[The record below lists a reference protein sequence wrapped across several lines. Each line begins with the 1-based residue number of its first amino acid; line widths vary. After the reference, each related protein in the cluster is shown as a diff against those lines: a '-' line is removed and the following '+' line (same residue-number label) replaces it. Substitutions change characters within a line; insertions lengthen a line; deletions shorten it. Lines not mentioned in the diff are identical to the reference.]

1 MRRRGFTL
9 IELLV
14 VIAIIAVLIALLLPA
29 VQAAREAARRVQCV
43 NNLKQLGLALHN
55 YESSKG
61 VFPAGRTNF
70 PNVWSSLSML
80 LTTMEGNP
88 LYNAINFTF
97 PSVDLSSSGSLTNA
111 PNTTVVSSA
120 VKVFLCPTDGV
131 ERIIPDF
138 GATNYVACAGTGA
151 NTVPLGSFK
160 VAAGSPLPDGVLYDT
175 SNTRIADVTDGLS
188 NTVAFGETV
197 KGNGLITTGPLPQ
210 DRLRQ
215 FAEFTSSSAAPLS
228 TTICLAP
235 TQWTG
240 DRGRE
245 WARGSFVMAAYNH
258 YYTPNSTT
266 PDCTNNGRAAALTA
280 ARSLHPGGINA
291 LFCDGHVQFVKN
303 SVNQPAWW
311 ALSTRGGGEVLSA
324 DAY

>member
-61 VFPAGRTNF
+61 VFPAGRTNY

-88 LYNAINFTF
+88 LYNSINFTF
-97 PSVDLSSSGSLTNA
+97 PSVDLSASGSLTNA
-111 PNTTVVSSA
+111 PNTTVVSTA
-120 VKVFLCPTDGV
+120 IKAFLCPTDGV
-131 ERIIPDF
+131 ERIVSDF

-151 NTVPLGSFK
+151 YTVPLGSFK
-160 VAAGSPLPDGVLYDT
+160 VASGSPLPDGVLYDT
-175 SNTRIADVTDGLS
+175 SNTRLADITDGLS
-188 NTVAFGETV
+188 STATFSETV
-197 KGNGLITTGPLPQ
+197 KGNGLITTGALPQ
-210 DRLRQ
+210 DRVRQ
-215 FAEFTSSSAAPLS
+215 FAEFTGSSSAPLS
-228 TTICLAP
+228 TPLCLAP

-266 PDCTNNGRAAALTA
+266 LDCTNNGRAAALTA
-280 ARSLHPGGINA
+280 ARSLHPGGVNA

-303 SVNQPAWW
+303 SVNLSTWW
-311 ALSTRGGGEVLSA
+311 GISTRGGGEVLSA